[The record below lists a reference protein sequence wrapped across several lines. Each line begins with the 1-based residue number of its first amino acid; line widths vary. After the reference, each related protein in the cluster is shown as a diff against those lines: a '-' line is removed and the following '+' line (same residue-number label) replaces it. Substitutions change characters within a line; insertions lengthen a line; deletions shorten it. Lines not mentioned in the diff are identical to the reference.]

1 MSENIWFANFFD
13 FQGPLLS
20 ESFCCKPIGAISWIV
35 SKTFRI
41 KSNYKLSIQYAKK
54 KKKQEVVQVVN
65 FATFFKFRCL
75 LVSRKAQQA
84 SHVFKYW
91 RILWKVTK
99 ILKFGYHKAV
109 VRLFLP
115 RKLKMEET
123 QKFHKFHIFSDF
135 KPTQLIRKSL

>member
-54 KKKQEVVQVVN
+54 KKARSGASGQFCNFFQV
-65 FATFFKFRCL
+65 
-75 LVSRKAQQA
+75 
-84 SHVFKYW
+84 
-91 RILWKVTK
+91 
-99 ILKFGYHKAV
+99 
-109 VRLFLP
+109 
-115 RKLKMEET
+115 
-123 QKFHKFHIFSDF
+123 
-135 KPTQLIRKSL
+135 